1 MHSKRF
7 LHQIDKFTSCN
18 TFINGDVRYILEAR
32 KRALAKKKKLR
43 SLGKRAQSADS
54 EDEMEVDGESDI
66 RAHIC
71 HEYHELYSWRKNLP
85 RGDWRNFS
93 FLYWIWTIYG
103 VLSKFRPFLF
113 QIYVEKIC
121 VEQNDKYE
129 VCQTYISKFKFI
141 GHLQKICQGFMRI
154 SFTFCKRQSFT
165 SCENSPRVVNFPLW
179 CPPLTKEYNEI

>member
-66 RAHIC
+66 YFKVQVHW
-71 HEYHELYSWRKNLP
+71 SPSKDMS
-85 RGDWRNFS
+85 G
-93 FLYWIWTIYG
+93 IYEN
-103 VLSKFRPFLF
+103 KFYF
-113 QIYVEKIC
+113 
-121 VEQNDKYE
+121 
-129 VCQTYISKFKFI
+129 
-141 GHLQKICQGFMRI
+141 LQKTIFH
-154 SFTFCKRQSFT
+154 F
-165 SCENSPRVVNFPLW
+165 L
-179 CPPLTKEYNEI
+179 